1 MNPDSIRAL
10 QAKINFHKEL
20 ISEKHMNPSQTIE
33 LTINGHFEITKLD
46 IQPQV
51 AHETLQ
57 TELPKLVTKSIQS
70 VSEKIHQVLM
80 DMQAAN
86 G

>member
-1 MNPDSIRAL
+1 MNQDPLSVL
-10 QAKINFHKEL
+10 QAKINFQKEL

-51 AHETLQ
+51 AHETLMR
-57 TELPKLVTKSIQS
+57 ELPKLVTAGIHS
-70 VSEKIHQVLM
+70 VSVKIHQVLM

-86 G
+86 K